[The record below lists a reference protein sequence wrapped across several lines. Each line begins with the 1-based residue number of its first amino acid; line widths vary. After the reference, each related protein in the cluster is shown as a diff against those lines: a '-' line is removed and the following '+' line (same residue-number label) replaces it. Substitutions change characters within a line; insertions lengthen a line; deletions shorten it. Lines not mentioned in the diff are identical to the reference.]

1 MSLSSID
8 GKANVKL
15 VLDLAKQHYPNNP
28 ILADFGCSNPFN
40 EDGYNNVFH

>member
-1 MSLSSID
+1 MHIHSKFITHNDIKPDNIFLD
-8 GKANVKL
+8 GN
-15 VLDLAKQHYPNNP
+15 NNP